1 MDLKQTTQR
10 GKGRMKNNGFTLI
23 EVMVVITILAILA
36 ALVVPKFVG
45 QADDARVVAAKVQI
59 KNIEGGLALYK
70 LDSGNYPTTDQ
81 GLEALVEKPTI
92 GAVPPRWRPGG
103 YLPKVPLDQWSHKYI
118 YFSPG
123 THGDYDLLSYGA
135 DGESGGEGKNSDI
148 ANWDLD

>member
-1 MDLKQTTQR
+1 MESR
-10 GKGRMKNNGFTLI
+10 GFTLI

-45 QADDARVVAAKVQI
+45 QADDARIVAAKVQI

-70 LDSGNYPTTDQ
+70 LDNGIYPSTDQ
-81 GLEALVEKPTI
+81 GLDALVQQPTI
-92 GAVPPRWRPGG
+92 GEIPTHWRAGG
-103 YLPKVPLDQWSHKYI
+103 YLPKVPLDPWSHKYV

-135 DGESGGEGKNSDI
+135 DGESGGEGKNADI
-148 ANWDLD
+148 ENWSLE